1 MKGKVAVFGIL
12 MLAIVG
18 GVCVGQGGTERGT
31 PLPLATVPELLGY
44 PTPMFT
50 EEAMLAERLF
60 IAILP
65 ATDLAV
71 ILRPITE
78 GEFGSFQIQAV
89 GAQMIDQ
96 QLLAAAI
103 ALPAM
108 APEDVA
114 GFSDELIAFLHRMV
128 NEISG
133 FAVFAD
139 VLLP

>member
-1 MKGKVAVFGIL
+1 MKGKLAVLGIL
-12 MLAIVG
+12 MVVVV
-18 GVCVGQGGTERGT
+18 GVCLGQGESDGGK

-50 EEAMLAERLF
+50 EETLLAERLF

-65 ATDLAV
+65 ETDLAV

-78 GEFGSFQIQAV
+78 GEFGSFQIQAI

-96 QLLAAAI
+96 QILAAAI

-133 FAVFAD
+133 FPVFAD

>member
-1 MKGKVAVFGIL
+1 MKGKVAVLGIL
-12 MLAIVG
+12 MVAVVG
-18 GVCVGQGGTERGT
+18 GVCVGQGENERGT

-65 ATDLAV
+65 ATGLAV

-78 GEFGSFQIQAV
+78 AEFGSFQIQAV

-96 QLLAAAI
+96 QMLAAAI

-114 GFSDELIAFLHRMV
+114 GFADELIAFLHWMV